1 MEKES
6 RRINRNPL
14 LFPGLKY
21 LHSARIL
28 HRDIKPGNLLVNSNC
43 VLKVSGPDSTPF
55 LSLLKRTKFEIKRPI
70 SLSFSLP
77 AHLINNE
84 KITRYS
90 RRTDLRLRFGPSGRT
105 GSEQAHDPGSGDAVL
120 SRAGDPNGGA
130 TLHGRCGRLERRL
143 HFRGTPSS
151 KDPFPGAEPCATG
164 QSSHR

>member
-1 MEKES
+1 MRAEGKRS
-6 RRINRNPL
+6 RFNPL
-14 LFPGLKY
+14 
-21 LHSARIL
+21 S
-28 HRDIKPGNLLVNSNC
+28 LV
-43 VLKVSGPDSTPF
+43 
-55 LSLLKRTKFEIKRPI
+55 KRTKFEIKRPI

-90 RRTDLRLRFGPSGRT
+90 WRTDLRLRFGPSGRT
-105 GSEQAHDPGSGDAVL
+105 GPEQAHDPGSGDAVL